1 MMDFI
6 DEIKRFWNS
15 LNLSMT
21 EVIVFAVVVFILG
34 VLLLSFTFILPILVF
49 AAAIILILGLIYLIY
64 RFLGVIKLP

>member
-1 MMDFI
+1 MMDSI

-34 VLLLSFTFILPILVF
+34 VLILSFTFILPILVF